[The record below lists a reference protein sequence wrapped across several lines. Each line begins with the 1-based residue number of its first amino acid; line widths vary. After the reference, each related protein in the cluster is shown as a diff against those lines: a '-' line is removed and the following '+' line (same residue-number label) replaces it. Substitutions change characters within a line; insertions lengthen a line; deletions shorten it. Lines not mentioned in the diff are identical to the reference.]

1 MPVKNFFKKS
11 LVPLGLVGS
20 IGGFI
25 GDVLKP
31 FADFGFIFL
40 LISLA
45 GALITGISLL
55 YFKNKEGKIIHKEKW
70 VA

>member
-25 GDVLKP
+25 GDVLKRSP
-31 FADFGFIFL
+31 ILDSYFL
-40 LISLA
+40 CSH
-45 GALITGISLL
+45 LL
-55 YFKNKEGKIIHKEKW
+55 EL
-70 VA
+70 

>member
-1 MPVKNFFKKS
+1 MFKTFFKKS

-31 FADFGFIFL
+31 FTDFGLIFL
-40 LISLA
+40 IVSL
-45 GALITGISLL
+45 T
-55 YFKNKEGKIIHKEKW
+55 
-70 VA
+70 